1 MPLLTPS
8 FISDRVTTNP
18 LVRNCVQCRDLVDE
32 AKDYHLIPERRAT
45 MTSFSVKERC
55 CGDVPGLLYAV
66 GGMGGDS
73 AAPSLVEMFDPLV
86 GKWTLAREMGSTRSR
101 VGVAVLSRRLYVLG
115 GYNGYER
122 LRTVEVFDAR
132 TSTWTEV
139 RGCVPGLQLSDSR
152 FQLPPLISK
161 RSAVCAAPMND
172 QNQVYVC
179 GGFDGASSLSSVE
192 SFDPALNRWTI
203 RPSMGSN
210 RCAAAAAVLDGF
222 LYGMSRK
229 CQFYSRRFSD
239 RRARWH
245 IDLQHGGTLRSRYRK
260 VGEDYADEFAT
271 LSPRSGRL

>member
-152 FQLPPLISK
+152 ISVA
-161 RSAVCAAPMND
+161 SAD
-172 QNQVYVC
+172 QQ
-179 GGFDGASSLSSVE
+179 ALS
-192 SFDPALNRWTI
+192 
-203 RPSMGSN
+203 
-210 RCAAAAAVLDGF
+210 
-222 LYGMSRK
+222 GM
-229 CQFYSRRFSD
+229 
-239 RRARWH
+239 RRAYERPEPGVRVWR
-245 IDLQHGGTLRSRYRK
+245 LRRRELAQLCGVLRSRAEPLDHPTVDGLEPLCSSSCGAR
-260 VGEDYADEFAT
+260 
-271 LSPRSGRL
+271 RLPLWYVAEMSVLQPTFQ